1 MSERTALDDIM
12 TGFRIE
18 EETPVLRELA
28 EAELAELRAAAAERD
43 ELFEKLR
50 VSETNGERWMDAY
63 RGAECE
69 RDALLRENRS
79 LTQIVE
85 SDGDECGTARL
96 RRFKCQSKVEKA
108 REESDRLRKR
118 VAELE
123 AHEGAS
129 HIMVH
134 KQMWTQL
141 KEERADLR
149 KRVAEL
155 EWEREGLGSRLGAV
169 EVFSSDDGAP
179 VFIDGEH
186 VGDVEHVSFCEWG
199 EKGAAGSGTENG
211 PLAAAIMMAARHM
224 GYDHGK
230 DEADAE
236 KWRQAQ
242 AVWAKCLRMNVP
254 LAQAYTATGH
264 EVERLTGDDNA

>member
-1 MSERTALDDIM
+1 M

-108 REESDRLRKR
+108 REESDR
-118 VAELE
+118 
-123 AHEGAS
+123 
-129 HIMVH
+129 
-134 KQMWTQL
+134 
-141 KEERADLR
+141 LR